1 MVSEGFNSAV
11 ASEYCFRAFGVRSV
25 FFGGDTVAVVSDYLV
40 YLVVMLIEK
49 RMMVVSGVISILLS
63 LQL

>member
-1 MVSEGFNSAV
+1 MPLHRSI
-11 ASEYCFRAFGVRSV
+11 ASEHLV
-25 FFGGDTVAVVSDYLV
+25 FWVCSFGGDTVAVVSDYLV

-63 LQL
+63 LICY

>member
-1 MVSEGFNSAV
+1 MVSKRFNS
-11 ASEYCFRAFGVRSV
+11 CRCIGVLLQSIWCSGCV
-25 FFGGDTVAVVSDYLV
+25 LFGGDTVAVVSDYLV

-63 LQL
+63 L